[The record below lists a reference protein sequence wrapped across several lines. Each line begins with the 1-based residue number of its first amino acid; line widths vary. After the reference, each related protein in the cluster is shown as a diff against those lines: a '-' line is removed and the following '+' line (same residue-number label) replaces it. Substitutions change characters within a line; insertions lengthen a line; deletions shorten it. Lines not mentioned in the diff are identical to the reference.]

1 MIPTPHIE
9 AKKGDFA
16 TTVLMPGDPKRARF
30 IAENFLTDAVLVNDV
45 RGVQGYTGYYN
56 GKRVSVMAHG
66 MGMPSASIYAYELF
80 NFYGVKNI
88 IRIGTCGAM
97 VKDLHVGDVVVSP
110 ASITNSNI
118 AKNMGYGDIAEV
130 EASKTLYKKANK
142 VAKDFGKKVSN
153 GKLFSNDVF
162 YNQGSELSYT
172 SQGVVA
178 VEMESFA
185 ILLLAKKAKKNA
197 IAIATISDSLVTNE
211 TSSAL
216 DRQQNFMDMVKIA
229 LEVAE

>member
-16 TTVLMPGDPKRARF
+16 DTVLMPGDPKRAKF
-30 IAENFLTDAVLVNDV
+30 IAETFLTDAVLVNDV

-66 MGMPSASIYAYELF
+66 MGMPSASIYVYELF
-80 NFYGVKNI
+80 NFYDVKNI

-97 VKDLHVGDVVVSP
+97 IEDLHVGDIVI
-110 ASITNSNI
+110 ASASVTNSNI
-118 AKNMGYGDIAEV
+118 AKNMGLGDIYEV
-130 EASKTLYKKANK
+130 TPSEKLFNKANQ
-142 VAKDFGKKVSN
+142 VAKTFDKKVSN
-153 GKLFSNDVF
+153 GKLFTNDVF
-162 YNQGSELSYT
+162 YNQGSELSYVN
-172 SQGVVA
+172 QGVVA

-185 ILLLAKKAKKNA
+185 ILLLAKQAKKNA

-211 TSSAL
+211 SSSSL
-216 DRQQNFMDMVKIA
+216 DRQNNFMDMVKIA

>member
-16 TTVLMPGDPKRARF
+16 DTVLMPGDPKRAKF
-30 IAENFLTDAVLVNDV
+30 IAENFLTNAVLVNDV

-66 MGMPSASIYAYELF
+66 MGMPSASIYVYELF
-80 NFYGVKNI
+80 NFYDVKNI

-97 VKDLHVGDVVVSP
+97 VEDLHVGDVVVSP

-118 AKNMGYGDIAEV
+118 AKSMGLGDIFEV
-130 EASKTLYKKANK
+130 EASKKLFKKANE
-142 VAKDFGKKVSN
+142 VAKSYGKKVSN

-162 YNQGSELSYT
+162 YSQSSEMSYVN
-172 SQGVVA
+172 QGVVA

-185 ILLLAKKAKKNA
+185 ILLIAKQAKKNA
-197 IAIATISDSLVTNE
+197 LAIATISDSLVSNE
-211 TSSAL
+211 SSSAL

>member
-16 TTVLMPGDPKRARF
+16 DTVLMPGDPKRAKF
-30 IAENFLTDAVLVNDV
+30 IVENFLKDAVLINDV

-97 VKDLHVGDVVVSP
+97 VRDLHVGDVVISS

-118 AKNMGYGDIAEV
+118 AKNMGLGDITEV
-130 EASKTLYKKANK
+130 ESSKKLYKKANK
-142 VAKDFGKKVSN
+142 IAKEFGKKVSN
-153 GKLFSNDVF
+153 GKLFTNDVF
-162 YNQGSELSYT
+162 YNQNSELGYT

-185 ILLLAKKAKKNA
+185 ILLLAKQAKKNA

-211 TSSAL
+211 TSTAL

>member
-16 TTVLMPGDPKRARF
+16 DTVLMPGDPKRARF

-56 GKRVSVMAHG
+56 GKRASVMAHG
-66 MGMPSASIYAYELF
+66 MGMPSASIYVYELF

-97 VKDLHVGDVVVSP
+97 VKDLHVGDVVISE

-118 AKNMGYGDIAEV
+118 AKNMGVGDIYEV
-130 EASKTLYKKANK
+130 EASKKLFKKANQ

-162 YNQGSELSYT
+162 YNQGSELSYVD
-172 SQGVVA
+172 QGVVA

-185 ILLLAKKAKKNA
+185 ILLIAKQAKKNA
-197 IAIATISDSLVTNE
+197 IAIATISDSLVSDE